1 MAVADCPWWLTNELH
16 RWQQRCRS
24 GFSRAGNRRGL
35 QRMTTPKKIFSC
47 SLCLFT
53 VAVALFAAP
62 AHGETGA
69 GPRLILQI
77 TVDQLRGDLPGRYMK
92 NMGQGGFRYLMK
104 QGVWYANA
112 NYRRAWLADV
122 RSHALFPGIGNDLA
136 RKFNWAGPRRIRGR
150 SAGSVR
156 N

>member
-1 MAVADCPWWLTNELH
+1 MLKQLNRVGLAVVSCVVVVTAQAWDHPGHMTSAGIAYVEIE
-16 RWQQRCRS
+16 
-24 GFSRAGNRRGL
+24 RAR
-35 QRMTTPKKIFSC
+35 P
-47 SLCLFT
+47 
-53 VAVALFAAP
+53 
-62 AHGETGA
+62 
-69 GPRLILQI
+69 
-77 TVDQLRGDLPGRYMK
+77 DLPGRYMK
-92 NMGQGGFRYLMK
+92 NMGQGGCRYLMK

-136 RKFNWAGPRRIRGR
+136 RKVNWAGPRRIRGR